1 MMKRS
6 TLAAGL
12 IVLSLSCAAL
22 ALDPLGPPK
31 ALVGRNH
38 WSLGAEFAFSDTDS
52 ELSNVV
58 VNGAPVR
65 DLPSKGFKANRVYAT
80 PRYGVLDNVDVFG
93 RIGGIGLVESP
104 ILRAEPFVGDVGPAW
119 GFGAAV
125 TVYDS
130 DRLDWGVVAQ
140 WSRSKTEEDQF
151 GTTAHINRKL
161 EVDSLQI
168 ATGPTYQV
176 REDLNLYGGVFYHAL
191 DGEFDDPFVQFDME
205 EDSSFGG
212 FAGLD
217 WAVKED
223 VQWFLEAQT
232 TGTAFVA
239 ATGLK
244 WLFP

>member
-6 TLAAGL
+6 ALAGGL
-12 IVLSLSCAAL
+12 VVLFLSGAAY

-31 ALVGRNH
+31 AILGRNN
-38 WSLGAEFAFSDTDS
+38 WSLGIDYAFSDTDS

-58 VNGAPVR
+58 FEGTPGGSR
-65 DLPSKGFKANRVYAT
+65 PSKGFKANRVYVT
-80 PRYGVLDNVDVFG
+80 PRYGVLDNLDIFG

-104 ILRAEPFVGDVGPAW
+104 ILRLEPFVGDVGPAW
-119 GFGAAV
+119 GFGAAA

-130 DRLDWGVVAQ
+130 DRFDWGVIAQ

-151 GTTAHINRKL
+151 GVTAHIHREL

-168 ATGPTYQV
+168 ATGPTCRV
-176 REDLNLYGGVFYHAL
+176 REDLSFYGGGFYHLL
-191 DGEFDDPFVQFDME
+191 DGEFEDPSAQFDME
-205 EDSSFGG
+205 EDNSFGG
-212 FAGLD
+212 FAGLN

-223 VQWFLEAQT
+223 VHWFLEAQT
-232 TGTAFVA
+232 TGSAYA
-239 ATGLK
+239 AAMGLK

>member
-6 TLAAGL
+6 TLAVGL
-12 IVLSLSCAAL
+12 IVLFLSCAAY

-31 ALVGRNH
+31 AIVGRNN
-38 WSLGAEFAFSDTDS
+38 WSLGVDYAFSDTDS

-58 VNGAPVR
+58 FMGAPVR

-80 PRYGVLDNVDVFG
+80 PRYGVLNNVDVFA

-104 ILRAEPFVGDVGPAW
+104 ILRLEPFVGDVGPAW
-119 GFGAAV
+119 GFGVAV
-125 TVYDS
+125 TVYDC

-140 WSRSKTEEDQF
+140 WSRSRTEEDQY
-151 GTTAHINRKL
+151 GVTGNVHREL

-168 ATGPTYQV
+168 ATGPTYQA
-176 REDLNLYGGVFYHAL
+176 REDLNLYGGIFYHAL
-191 DGEFDDPFVQFDME
+191 DGEFEDPSAQFDME
-205 EDSSFGG
+205 QDSSFGG

-223 VQWFLEAQT
+223 VHWFLEAQS
-232 TGTAFVA
+232 TGTAFAA
-239 ATGLK
+239 ATGLR
-244 WLFP
+244 WLLQ